1 MTEPKIFHLI
11 NRLSF
16 GVTPGQIQQVQQM
29 GIETYIK
36 TQLQPQTIPYPADL
50 TEKLNPLNTL
60 VWQPGEVILAEKQT
74 LEQAKNLGLDSKSMI
89 KIKQSFNQ
97 KIMQQAKRGRLLRAF
112 ASPRQLEEVMV
123 DFWYNHFNVLATK
136 GDLTRQFFS
145 SYEQHAIRPHALGNF
160 RQLLGATAKHP
171 AMLVYL
177 DNWQNTAPG
186 SSGAKG
192 AFKGLNEN
200 YARELLELH
209 TLGVNGGYSQKD
221 IIELA
226 KILTGWGLFQ
236 PIAKT
241 STKSGFYFDETRHDF
256 SDKVFLGYAIKSSGI
271 NEGEEALN
279 IIARHPSTAQ
289 HISYKL
295 AQNFVSDTPPDSLVK
310 KLAKTFLDSDGNI
323 ATVLQTLFASAE
335 FWQTNIYQT
344 KFKTPYRYLVSV
356 MRIIGTVTNF
366 EPLDGIL
373 NQLGMP
379 LYGCPSPDGYK
390 NIQSAWL
397 NPDAM
402 VRRSSLSVPLSNGL
416 LDDGKPIDANFL
428 ASTLENN
435 FSPQTRSVLDKATP
449 NLRGALILGSPE
461 FMMY

>member
-1 MTEPKIFHLI
+1 
-11 NRLSF
+11 
-16 GVTPGQIQQVQQM
+16 
-29 GIETYIK
+29 
-36 TQLQPQTIPYPADL
+36 
-50 TEKLNPLNTL
+50 
-60 VWQPGEVILAEKQT
+60 
-74 LEQAKNLGLDSKSMI
+74 
-89 KIKQSFNQ
+89 
-97 KIMQQAKRGRLLRAF
+97 
-112 ASPRQLEEVMV
+112 
-123 DFWYNHFNVLATK
+123 
-136 GDLTRQFFS
+136 

-177 DNWQNTAPG
+177 DNWRNTAPG
-186 SSGAKG
+186 SPGAKG

-241 STKSGFYFDETRHDF
+241 STKSGFYFEENRHDF
-256 SDKVFLGYAIKSSGI
+256 SDKMFLGNSIKGSGM

-279 IIARHPSTAQ
+279 IIAKHPSTAQ

-295 AQNFVSDTPPDSLVK
+295 AQNFVSDIPPDSLVK

-335 FWQTNIYQT
+335 FWQPNIYKT

-416 LDDGKPIDANFL
+416 LDKGKPIDANFL

-435 FSPQTRSVLDKATP
+435 FSPQTRSVLEKNSP

>member
-1 MTEPKIFHLI
+1 MSSK
-11 NRLSF
+11 RLRSAGAYASCF
-16 GVTPGQIQQVQQM
+16 FPI
-29 GIETYIK
+29 
-36 TQLQPQTIPYPADL
+36 AF
-50 TEKLNPLNTL
+50 
-60 VWQPGEVILAEKQT
+60 
-74 LEQAKNLGLDSKSMI
+74 
-89 KIKQSFNQ
+89 QSNST
-97 KIMQQAKRGRLLRAF
+97 G
-112 ASPRQLEEVMV
+112 
-123 DFWYNHFNVLATK
+123 ATD
-136 GDLTRQFFS
+136 GTRQFFS

-186 SSGAKG
+186 SPGAKG

-236 PIAKT
+236 PIEIT
-241 STKSGFYFDETRHDF
+241 STKSGFYFDESRHNF
-256 SDKVFLGYAIKSSGI
+256 SDKLFLGNSIKGSGI

-279 IIARHPSTAQ
+279 ILARHPSTAQ
-289 HISYKL
+289 HISYQL

-323 ATVLQTLFASAE
+323 ATVLQTLFASTE
-335 FWQTNIYQT
+335 FWQPNIYQT

-366 EPLDGIL
+366 EPLDSIM

-416 LDDGKPIDANFL
+416 LHDGKPIDANFL

-435 FSPQTRSVLDKATP
+435 FSPQTRSVLEKNSP

>member
-16 GVTPGQIQQVQQM
+16 GVTPGQTQQVQQM

-97 KIMQQAKRGRLLRAF
+97 KIMQQAKRGRLLTAF

-123 DFWYNHFNVLATK
+123 DFWYNHFNVFLGK
-136 GDLTRQFFS
+136 GDLTRKFFS

-177 DNWQNTAPG
+177 DNWRNTAPG
-186 SSGAKG
+186 SPGAKG

-241 STKSGFYFDETRHDF
+241 STKSGFYFDENRHDF
-256 SDKVFLGYAIKSSGI
+256 SDKMFLGNSIKGSGM
-271 NEGEEALN
+271 NEGQEALN
-279 IIARHPSTAQ
+279 IIAKHPSTAQ

-295 AQNFVSDTPPDSLVK
+295 AQNFVS
-310 KLAKTFLDSDGNI
+310 
-323 ATVLQTLFASAE
+323 
-335 FWQTNIYQT
+335 
-344 KFKTPYRYLVSV
+344 
-356 MRIIGTVTNF
+356 
-366 EPLDGIL
+366 
-373 NQLGMP
+373 
-379 LYGCPSPDGYK
+379 
-390 NIQSAWL
+390 
-397 NPDAM
+397 
-402 VRRSSLSVPLSNGL
+402 
-416 LDDGKPIDANFL
+416 
-428 ASTLENN
+428 
-435 FSPQTRSVLDKATP
+435 
-449 NLRGALILGSPE
+449 
-461 FMMY
+461 

>member
-1 MTEPKIFHLI
+1 MIDPKIFHLI

-16 GVTPGQIQQVQQM
+16 GATPGQIQQIQQM
-29 GIETYIK
+29 GIDAYIK
-36 TQLQPQTIPYPADL
+36 AQLQPQTISYPVDL
-50 TEKLNPLNTL
+50 NERLKPLNTI
-60 VWQPGEVILAEKQT
+60 VWQPTEVIHQAQRVVDEAEKKGIDN
-74 LEQAKNLGLDSKSMI
+74 QALKKVR
-89 KIKQSFNQ
+89 QSFNQ
-97 KIMQQAKRGRLLRAF
+97 KMIRQAKRARLLRAF

-123 DFWYNHFNVLATK
+123 DFWYNHFNVFLGQHNFIQK
-136 GDLTRQFFS
+136 FFS
-145 SYEQHAIRPHALGNF
+145 SYEQHAIRPYVFGKF

-177 DNWQNTAPG
+177 DNWRNTAPG
-186 SSGAKG
+186 SPGAKG
-192 AFKGLNEN
+192 QFQGLNEN

-209 TLGVNGGYSQKD
+209 TLGVNGGYTQKD

-236 PIAKT
+236 PPQKAPT
-241 STKSGFYFDETRHDF
+241 QDGFYFEEARHDF
-256 SDKVFLGYAIKSSGI
+256 SNKTFLGHSIKGSGI
-271 NEGEEALN
+271 EEGEEALN
-279 IIARHPSTAQ
+279 ILARHPSTAQ

-295 AQNFVSDTPPDSLVK
+295 VQNFVSDNPPNSLVQ

-323 ATVLQTLFASAE
+323 ATVLQTLFKSDE
-335 FWQTNIYQT
+335 FWQPNVYQT
-344 KFKTPYRYLVSV
+344 KFKTPYRYIVSV
-356 MRIIGTVTNF
+356 MRVSGTVTNF
-366 EPLDGIL
+366 DSLDGIL

-402 VRRSSLSVPLSNGL
+402 VRRSSLSVPLSGGL
-416 LDDGKPIDANFL
+416 LQDGKPIDVAFL
-428 ASTLENN
+428 IETLGNN
-435 FSPQTRSVLDKATP
+435 LSPKTRSILEKSDP

>member
-1 MTEPKIFHLI
+1 MIDPKLFHLI

-16 GVTPGQIQQVQQM
+16 GATPGQIQQIQQM
-29 GIETYIK
+29 GIDAYIK
-36 TQLQPQTIPYPADL
+36 AQLQPQTISYPADL
-50 TEKLNPLNTL
+50 NERLKPLNTI
-60 VWQPGEVILAEKQT
+60 VWQPGDVIQADKQVKEEMKRLGSDPKT
-74 LEQAKNLGLDSKSMI
+74 RAKSQQNFYR
-89 KIKQSFNQ
+89 KIA
-97 KIMQQAKRGRLLRAF
+97 QQARRGRLLRAF

-123 DFWYNHFNVLATK
+123 DFWYNHFNVFLGKSA
-136 GDLTRQFFS
+136 LTRQFFS
-145 SYEQHAIRPHALGNF
+145 SYEQHAIRPYALGKF

-177 DNWQNTAPG
+177 DNWRNTAPG
-186 SSGAKG
+186 SPGAKG
-192 AFKGLNEN
+192 QFQGLNEN

-209 TLGVNGGYSQKD
+209 TLGVNGGYTQKD

-226 KILTGWGLFQ
+226 KILTGWGLFRPLQ
-236 PIAKT
+236 KT
-241 STKSGFYFDETRHDF
+241 STKDGFYFEEARHDF
-256 SDKVFLGYAIKSSGI
+256 SNKTFLGHSIKGSGI
-271 NEGEEALN
+271 EEGEEALN
-279 IIARHPSTAQ
+279 ILARHPSTAQ

-295 AQNFVSDTPPDSLVK
+295 VQNFVSDNPPNSLVQ

-323 ATVLQTLFASAE
+323 ATVLQTLFKSDE
-335 FWQTNIYQT
+335 FWQPNVYQT
-344 KFKTPYRYLVSV
+344 KFKTPYRYIVSV
-356 MRIIGTVTNF
+356 MRVSGTVTNF
-366 EPLDGIL
+366 DSLDGIL

-402 VRRSSLSVPLSNGL
+402 VRRSSLSVPLSGGL
-416 LDDGKPIDANFL
+416 LQDGKSIDVAFL
-428 ASTLENN
+428 IETLGNN
-435 FSPQTRSVLDKATP
+435 LSPKTRSILEKSDP

>member
-1 MTEPKIFHLI
+1 MTDPKIFHLI

-16 GVTPGQIQQVQQM
+16 GATPGQIQQVQQM
-29 GIETYIK
+29 GIDTYIK
-36 TQLQPQTIPYPADL
+36 TQLQPQTITYPADL
-50 TEKLNPLNTL
+50 NERLKSLNTL
-60 VWQPGEVILAEKQT
+60 IWQPGEVILAEKQT
-74 LEQAKNLGLDSKSMI
+74 IEQAKQLGLDSKSMN

-123 DFWYNHFNVLATK
+123 EFWYNHFNVFSGK
-136 GDLTRQFFS
+136 SPLTRQFFS
-145 SYEQHAIRPHALGNF
+145 SYEQHAIRPHALGKF

-177 DNWQNTAPG
+177 DNWRNTAPG
-186 SSGAKG
+186 SPGAKG
-192 AFKGLNEN
+192 QFQGLNEN

-209 TLGVNGGYSQKD
+209 TLGVNGGYTQND

-236 PIAKT
+236 PPQSA
-241 STKSGFYFDETRHDF
+241 STQEGFYFDKNRHDF
-256 SDKVFLGYAIKSSGI
+256 SNKVFLGHSIKGSGI
-271 NEGEEALN
+271 EEGEEALN
-279 IIARHPSTAQ
+279 ILARHPSTAQ

-295 AQNFVSDTPPDSLVK
+295 VQNFVSDNPPDSLVK

-323 ATVLQTLFASAE
+323 ATVLQTLFQSDE
-335 FWQTNIYQT
+335 FWQPNIYQT

-356 MRIIGTVTNF
+356 MRVSGTVTNF
-366 EPLDGIL
+366 DSLDGIL

-402 VRRSSLSVPLSNGL
+402 VRRSSLSVPLSRGL
-416 LDDGKPIDANFL
+416 LQDGKPIDVGFL
-428 ASTLENN
+428 IETLGNN
-435 FSPQTRSVLDKATP
+435 LSSKTRSVLEQSDP

>member
-1 MTEPKIFHLI
+1 MSDPKLFHLI

-16 GVTPGQIQQVQQM
+16 GITPGQLQQIQQM

-36 TQLQPQTIPYPADL
+36 TQLQPQTISYPANLNDR
-50 TEKLNPLNTL
+50 LNPLNTL

-74 LEQAKNLGLDSKSMI
+74 VEQAQKLGLDNKSMN

-123 DFWYNHFNVLATK
+123 EFWYNHFNVFAAK
-136 GDLTRQFFS
+136 DNFTRQFFS
-145 SYEQHAIRPHALGNF
+145 SYEQHAIRPHALGKF

-177 DNWQNTAPG
+177 DNWRNTAPG
-186 SSGAKG
+186 SPGAKG
-192 AFKGLNEN
+192 QFQGLNEN

-209 TLGVNGGYSQKD
+209 TLGVNGGYTQND
-221 IIELA
+221 IIALA

-236 PIAKT
+236 PLEKT
-241 STKSGFYFDETRHDF
+241 STKAGFYFEESRHDF
-256 SDKVFLGYAIKSSGI
+256 TNKVFLGYSIKGSGI

-279 IIARHPSTAQ
+279 ILARHPSTAQ

-295 AQNFVSDTPPDSLVK
+295 AQNFVSDNPSDSLVK
-310 KLAKTFLDSDGNI
+310 KLSQTFLDSDGNI
-323 ATVLQTLFASAE
+323 ATVLQTLFKSDE
-335 FWQTNIYQT
+335 FWQPNIYQT
-344 KFKTPYRYLVSV
+344 KFKTPYRYLVSI
-356 MRIIGTVTNF
+356 MRVVGTVTNF

-402 VRRSSLSVPLSNGL
+402 VRRSSLSVPLSRGL
-416 LDDGKPIDANFL
+416 LDDGKPIDAEFL

-435 FSPQTRSVLDKATP
+435 FSPQTRSVLEKTDP

>member
-1 MTEPKIFHLI
+1 MIDPKIFHII

-29 GIETYIK
+29 GIDTYIK
-36 TQLQPQTIPYPADL
+36 TQLQPQTVPYSADL
-50 TEKLNPLNTL
+50 NDRLNPLNTL

-74 LEQAKNLGLDSKSMI
+74 IEQAKTLGLDSKSMI

-112 ASPRQLEEVMV
+112 ASPRQLQEVMV
-123 DFWYNHFNVLATK
+123 DFWYNHFNVFAGK
-136 GDLTRQFFS
+136 EDLTLKFFS
-145 SYEQHAIRPHALGNF
+145 SYEQHAIRPYALGKF

-177 DNWQNTAPG
+177 DNWRNTAPG
-186 SSGAKG
+186 SPGAKG
-192 AFKGLNEN
+192 EFKGLNEN
-200 YARELLELH
+200 YGRELLELH
-209 TLGVNGGYSQKD
+209 TLGVNGGYTQKD

-236 PIAKT
+236 PIQST
-241 STKSGFYFDETRHDF
+241 STKAGFYFEETRHDF
-256 SDKVFLGYAIKSSGI
+256 SNKVFLGHSIKGSGI

-279 IIARHPSTAQ
+279 ILARHPSTAK

-295 AQNFVSDTPPDSLVK
+295 AQNFVSDNPPDSLVK
-310 KLAKTFLDSDGNI
+310 KLAQTFLDSDGNI
-323 ATVLQTLFASAE
+323 ATVLQTLFQSAE
-335 FWQTNIYQT
+335 FWQSNIYQT
-344 KFKTPYRYLVSV
+344 KFKTPYRYLVSI
-356 MRIIGTVTNF
+356 MRVIGTVTNF

-402 VRRSSLSVPLSNGL
+402 VRRSSLSVPLSRGL
-416 LDDGKPIDANFL
+416 LHDGKPIDAEFL

-435 FSPQTRSVLDKATP
+435 FSPKTRSVLEKTAP
-449 NLRGALILGSPE
+449 NLRGALILGCPE